1 MCGCAHFEAMCRG
14 LLIRGGDILEAAASI
29 DTVAFDKT
37 GTLTVGKPSIAALS
51 VTGQPPQPGHP
62 DRQLLAH
69 AAALERQSTH
79 PLASAVLAAAAA
91 AGKTLLYMPAQ
102 HAAEAG
108 STFSHHELQLAGP
121 QMQAGCTC
129 ADT

>member
-1 MCGCAHFEAMCRG
+1 MCRG

-51 VTGQPPQPGHP
+51 VTVQPPQPGHP

-91 AGKTLLYMPAQ
+91 AGKTLLYMP
-102 HAAEAG
+102 
-108 STFSHHELQLAGP
+108 TQLAALLLRLTP
-121 QMQAGCTC
+121 ILAIMSFSLQCRRC
-129 ADT
+129 RLDPSC